1 MPSIVPYPTTHA
13 HPTARAHQQYCVP
26 HGIGVHRV
34 AAQVQQDEGGA
45 ENEGGLRGIREGGV
59 TGRGR
64 GRGVESQTAS
74 GLSHMKVRRFQAV
87 LPRSAYQESAHDDTA
102 AADAATTAAIIVA
115 ISHSKHSYICHITVY
130 SGVTVASCAPFHAA
144 AVAAA
149 VAVASGGTS
158 EKQGWQL

>member
-1 MPSIVPYPTTHA
+1 
-13 HPTARAHQQYCVP
+13 
-26 HGIGVHRV
+26 
-34 AAQVQQDEGGA
+34 
-45 ENEGGLRGIREGGV
+45 
-59 TGRGR
+59 
-64 GRGVESQTAS
+64 
-74 GLSHMKVRRFQAV
+74 MKVRRFQAV
-87 LPRSAYQESAHDDTA
+87 LPKSAYQESTPAHDDTA